1 MIERVIIKNYK
12 CIKDANITF
21 NNFKNIIVGNNGVG
35 KSTLME
41 AISLALRYGLNKFE
55 VTPSTYT
62 PSILHLTQTRY
73 NSLTIST
80 LLSVRYYECHL
91 HTTSTT
97 HVLPH
102 GTSTEEQYHATGT

>member
-55 VTPSTYT
+55 VLHQLTPRVSC
-62 PSILHLTQTRY
+62 ILHKRA
-73 NSLTIST
+73 I
-80 LLSVRYYECHL
+80 
-91 HTTSTT
+91 T
-97 HVLPH
+97 H
-102 GTSTEEQYHATGT
+102 